1 MAAPDNT
8 TTSLTNEVAIW
19 YDKVFLERARAML
32 VHQEGGQLRGIDGNV
47 GKEAIFNRFSPIP
60 VTTTPLSE
68 GVNPTDTQLVS
79 TQVTATLVEYGKS
92 VYVSRLLS
100 TTDIDDRDKEKIDVV
115 GQNMGE
121 SLDAIVRNALYNGA
135 TALPSTS
142 TDFTPALTAQSVAT
156 LKENKA
162 LMYPGTF
169 GWLGK
174 IQPETEYDLMQST
187 TWQNA
192 AVYSNVNALY
202 EGEVGALYGVR
213 FLVSNQGYNVA
224 GTPTVY
230 SNFIHGREAFGVYD
244 NKLDPPKLYIVTGAD
259 SGNPAERFHILS
271 WAGQFVS
278 VVLNA
283 TWLINVE
290 TQASIS

>member
-8 TTSLTNEVAIW
+8 TTSLSNEVAIW

-47 GKEAIFNRFSPIP
+47 GKETIFNRFRPIA

-79 TQVTATLVEYGKS
+79 DQVTATLAEYGKS
-92 VYVSRLLS
+92 VYVSKLLS

-121 SLDAIVRNALYNGA
+121 SLDAIVRNALYSGA
-135 TALPSTS
+135 TALASTS
-142 TDFTPALTAQSVAT
+142 TDFTPALTAQTVAN
-156 LKENKA
+156 LKTNKA

-169 GWLGK
+169 GWIGK

-202 EGEVGALYGVR
+202 EGE
-213 FLVSNQGYNVA
+213 
-224 GTPTVY
+224 
-230 SNFIHGREAFGVYD
+230 
-244 NKLDPPKLYIVTGAD
+244 
-259 SGNPAERFHILS
+259 
-271 WAGQFVS
+271 
-278 VVLNA
+278 
-283 TWLINVE
+283 
-290 TQASIS
+290 